1 MTLLRLVRS
10 DHSPQSTS
18 SLTHQPT
25 AIPSSILRMADA
37 DAGYASLAGL
47 REQIVGELNLSNS
60 GLTHYLPIGVCSIL
74 NGGI

>member
-18 SLTHQPT
+18 SMTHQPT
-25 AIPSSILRMADA
+25 TIPSSSLRMADA

-47 REQIVGELNLSNS
+47 REQIIGELDLSNP
-60 GLTHYLPIGVCSIL
+60 GLTQYLPIGVYPIL